1 MRKTF
6 LIAGF
11 GGQGV
16 QTLGTLLAIAATEA
30 GYKSTFLPAYGGE
43 MRGGT
48 SNCTTTISDRF
59 IGDPNAETY
68 DMVVALS
75 APAYAKFSTKVKEGG
90 TLVYNCSLIKPEAPV
105 EKRDIIALDLAAM
118 VDEIGNPLSLNAILF
133 GFLVGLTDEIPD
145 ETGKNV
151 LRAKL
156 GKNPKYRDMN
166 DKAFELGLAK
176 SKE

>member
-1 MRKTF
+1 MKKTF

-16 QTLGTLLAIAATEA
+16 QTLGTLLALAATEA
-30 GYKSTFLPAYGGE
+30 GFKATFLPSYGGE

-75 APAYAKFSTKVKEGG
+75 APAYAKFSSKVKEGG
-90 TLVYNCSLIKPEAPV
+90 TLVYNCSLITPSAPV
-105 EKRDIIALDLAAM
+105 ENREMIALDLAAM

-133 GFLVGLTDEIPD
+133 GFL
-145 ETGKNV
+145 TGKTEDIHVDAAKSV
-151 LRAKL
+151 LREKL
-156 GKNPKYRDMN
+156 GKNEKYRAMN

>member
-68 DMVVALS
+68 DMVIALS
-75 APAYAKFSTKVKEGG
+75 APAYDKFHSKVKEGG
-90 TLVYNCSLIKPEAPV
+90 TLVYNCSLITPKGPE
-105 EKRDIIALDLAAM
+105 ENREMIALDLSAL
-118 VDEIGNPLSLNAILF
+118 VDEIGNPLSINAILF
-133 GFLVGLTDEIPD
+133 GFLVGKTDGISVEI
-145 ETGKNV
+145 GKAV
-151 LRAKL
+151 LMEKL
-156 GKNPKYRDMN
+156 GKNEKYRAMN
-166 DKAFELGLAK
+166 EKAFELGL
-176 SKE
+176 SKA